1 MRGEAVAILPGLLR
15 SFYSL
20 AMTKY
25 SLRGANNELVIKE
38 HFILKKNIIIK
49 EEIKQKLNKGPL
61 LIDGAMGTMLQ
72 KYGLG
77 QGECSE
83 GWNISHPQ
91 IVENIHREYIKA
103 GVDIILTNTFGAN
116 RIKLNNFN
124 KGEDTLKINK
134 LAVNL
139 AREAVKKERSKEKRI
154 FIAGSVGPTGKILE
168 PYGELKKDEVYKN
181 YLEQI
186 LILERE
192 GIDLVILE
200 TFYDLEEIKAALRAV
215 KENTDLM
222 VIASMTFDKNLKT
235 IYGVDSKKAAKV
247 LESEGADGVGA
258 NCGTGPDILYEVM
271 KIMKKVSNTYL
282 MVEPNAG
289 IPEIVEGRVIYPIS
303 PEIMAMYAEKFVR
316 LGMHLIGG
324 CCGTTPLH
332 IKIISDRI
340 KNKFLKK
347 N

>member
-1 MRGEAVAILPGLLR
+1 M
-15 SFYSL
+15 
-20 AMTKY
+20 
-25 SLRGANNELVIKE
+25 NNAKEKIK
-38 HFILKKNIIIK
+38 
-49 EEIKQKLNKGPL
+49 KQLDKGPL

-83 GWNISHPQ
+83 EWNITHPQ
-91 IVENIHREYIKA
+91 IVEDIHREYIKA
-103 GVDIILTNTFGAN
+103 GADIILTNTFGAN

-124 KGEDTLKINK
+124 KGEDTQKINK
-134 LAVNL
+134 LAVNI
-139 AREAVKKERSKEKRI
+139 AQEAVKKERNWGGKV
-154 FIAGSVGPTGKILE
+154 FIAGSVGPTGKILV
-168 PYGELKKDEVYKN
+168 PYGELKIDEAYKN
-181 YLEQI
+181 YVEQI
-186 LILERE
+186 QILERE
-192 GIDLVILE
+192 GIDLIILE

-235 IYGVDSKKAAKV
+235 IYGVDPKQAVEV

-271 KIMKKVSNTYL
+271 KKMREVSNTYL

-289 IPEIVEGRVIYPIS
+289 IPEILEGKVIYPTN
-303 PEIMAMYAEKFVR
+303 PKEMATYAEKFAR
-316 LGMHLIGG
+316 LGVNIIGG

-332 IKIISDRI
+332 IKMISDKI
-340 KNKFLKK
+340 KNKFKKDLKTSTSSK
-347 N
+347 